1 METIKHIYLW
11 ARWNLAH
18 LWLSLLP
25 SVDCIGVAG
34 SVGKTTTKE
43 LIASVLSTRF
53 PVTKTP
59 ENWDPIFNIPI
70 TAFNLR
76 PHHRFVVELGVD
88 GVGQMDK
95 YLSLVR
101 PRIGVLTRLTL
112 EHTDSQHFGT
122 LETAVSEELKLL
134 EKLPPYGWAVMNGDD
149 TAQRANSKKT
159 LAHVL
164 LYGFGKHNDLVI
176 NNVRTKIHRNSCT
189 TAFDVTYS
197 TGTQAFETNLLGEGN
212 VLNACAAIGVGILS
226 GLSFESIQEGL
237 LELSPVQG
245 RLQPRWGKTGLIIDD
260 TYNAS
265 PAAVKVAIDL
275 LTQLDPQHGVL
286 VLGDM
291 LELGNYAAKAHAEI
305 GAYARDK
312 GVYTLV
318 TYGKLTPHTG
328 REFAMRPGGKY
339 LHGES
344 HESMADFLLTNT
356 TGSTI
361 LVKGSRGM
369 KMDKVVQRLLD

>member
-1 METIKHIYLW
+1 METIKHVYRWL
-11 ARWNLAH
+11 RWNLAH

-43 LIASVLSTRF
+43 LIASVLSTRV

-76 PHHRFVVELGVD
+76 PHHKFVVELGVD
-88 GVGQMDK
+88 GVDQMDK
-95 YLSLVR
+95 YLSLVH

-112 EHTDSQHFGT
+112 EHADTQHFGN
-122 LETAVSEELKLL
+122 LETAVNEELKLI
-134 EKLPPYGWAVMNGDD
+134 ENLPPYGWAVMNGDD
-149 TAQRANSKKT
+149 MAQKANSKKT
-159 LAHVL
+159 PAHVL

-176 NNVRTKIHRNSCT
+176 SNVRPNIHQNSCT

-197 TGTQAFETNLLGEGN
+197 TGIQAFEINLLGEGN

-226 GLSFESIQEGL
+226 GLSFESIQKGL
-237 LELSPVQG
+237 LELIPIRG

-275 LTQLDPQHGVL
+275 LAQLDPQHGVL

-291 LELGNYAAKAHAEI
+291 LELGSYATKAHVEI

-312 GVYTLV
+312 GVRTLV
-318 TYGKLTPHTG
+318 TYGKLTPHAG
-328 REFAMRPGGKY
+328 REFVMGRGKY

-344 HESMADFLLTNT
+344 YEKIADFLLTDT

-369 KMDKVVQRLLD
+369 KMDKVVQWLLD